1 MKKQLV
7 LKAFGAGLN
16 ASASRISGA
25 GRKNARIIS
34 AQDTLLRLPRGLQN
48 TNSIFSTKRQRD
60 RDMAL
65 ARRLQ
70 CAPKTCLRI
79 QHHPCITVSSP
90 ILQRTSPDQPRH
102 GFHTSL
108 PRPNNSLFNL
118 GGLSTSRECQYLAK
132 ERRIPRTEFA
142 PHLELIRSSEV
153 EPHGGPGS
161 RRAST
166 ISTRTAAV
174 FVPGMSEADARIT
187 NLEETC
193 KDLKEEFKRAN
204 EDVRSRRD
212 LLKILATGLATLC
225 ILLVL
230 FDNGNR
236 WLQTLVAEAVK
247 VRAESAARHTV
258 QQIENKETNSASML
272 SAPVPVSLKENA
284 AITKPPTTMSRLF
297 WAQLN

>member
-1 MKKQLV
+1 
-7 LKAFGAGLN
+7 
-16 ASASRISGA
+16 
-25 GRKNARIIS
+25 
-34 AQDTLLRLPRGLQN
+34 
-48 TNSIFSTKRQRD
+48 
-60 RDMAL
+60 MAL

-70 CAPKTCLRI
+70 FAQKTCLRI
-79 QHHPCITVSSP
+79 QHHPCTAVSSP
-90 ILQRTSPDQPRH
+90 TLQRTSPDQPRH

-108 PRPNNSLFNL
+108 PRSNNSLFNL

-132 ERRIPRTEFA
+132 ERRIPRTEFS

-174 FVPGMSEADARIT
+174 LVPGISEADARIT

-193 KDLKEEFKRAN
+193 KGLKEEFKRAN

-212 LLKILATGLATLC
+212 LLKILAAGLTILC

-236 WLQTLVAEAVK
+236 WLQTLVAEAVR

-258 QQIENKETNSASML
+258 QQIENKETNSASTL
-272 SAPVPVSLKENA
+272 SAPVPVSFKENA

-297 WAQLN
+297 WAQSN